1 VIVNGEVAHALR
13 VVVGVAR
20 RSRYG
25 RGNAVFFDFINVEAT
40 RLEAPAPGIGD
51 DVDAGGGFQ
60 RVLHGGDAALIELC
74 LGDDADG
81 LRRFLRRE
89 GEAGGGAHRCGGVAA
104 RVFGAGVVAAAFDGN
119 GL

>member
-1 VIVNGEVAHALR
+1 MIVNGEVAHALR